1 MSKHALQWIKEA
13 KLVPVLRADTADEA
27 VALTRLMYAGGIDVM
42 EVTTTVPGAADVL
55 RRLKD
60 EYGDRMLLG
69 AGTVTTAQECEDL
82 LAAGA
87 AFVVSPS
94 LHLEVIAATKAAGRL
109 MISGALTPTE
119 IITAY
124 RAGAD
129 VVKVFPC
136 SAMGGAEYLKSIRA
150 PFPQIPLIPTGG
162 VTLATARHF
171 LASGAIA
178 LGVGG
183 DLVDRKALAAGNG
196 AAITE
201 TARQYVELCRSY
213 AA

>member
-1 MSKHALQWIKEA
+1 
-13 KLVPVLRADTADEA
+13 
-27 VALTRLMYAGGIDVM
+27 MYAGGIDVM

-69 AGTVTTAQECEDL
+69 AGTVTTAQECEEL

-94 LHLEVIAATKAAGRL
+94 LHPEVIAVTKAAGQL

-150 PFPQIPLIPTGG
+150 PFPHIPLIPTGG
-162 VTLATARHF
+162 VTLATARQF
-171 LASGAIA
+171 LANGAIA

-183 DLVDRKALAAGNG
+183 DLVDRKALAAGHG

-213 AA
+213 AG